1 MIEEILCEARRQIRS
16 IASLCEDFSDRHSR
30 AKFTNQNNFNMK
42 LKYNIDDKLG
52 VGALLLYG
60 LQWLMICLPVV
71 LTSTFIAP
79 AGEVVFFT
87 QKLFVICGITIIIQV
102 LWGHRLPLVA
112 GPAAVLLMGVIA
124 AASQGHG
131 ASTIY
136 PSMIV
141 GGALVTLLAAVGA
154 MKYVKRIFTPRIVAA
169 IVVLI
174 SFTMAKPIVGLI
186 FADKAHA
193 GLALV
198 ATIVGIALM
207 AWANKAFRGIWKSAV
222 VIIAMV
228 LGSLFYYCVTGFPKS
243 FVSDSVAP
251 HLFLDE
257 YHLDA
262 GVILAFLFCYIAL
275 LINQIG
281 SVQSL
286 GEFTGA
292 EGLDKRQSRGMIM
305 QGVMNVVAGAMGVVG
320 PVDYS
325 LSPGVVASTSCASR
339 YTMLPAA
346 VVMIILA
353 FFPQAVA
360 VLLTIPAPIMGIV
373 LLFLMATQVAA
384 GFEIIHSSKA
394 VLTFKDGLILG
405 IPIMLTTILSFAPTE
420 AMASVPSLLRPIV
433 GNGFV
438 MGIIVIILLEHIV
451 LKERRTE
458 N

>member
-1 MIEEILCEARRQIRS
+1 M
-16 IASLCEDFSDRHSR
+16 
-30 AKFTNQNNFNMK
+30 KFR
-42 LKYNIDDKLG
+42 YNIDDKPSR
-52 VGALLLYG
+52 GALLLYG
-60 LQWLMICLPVV
+60 LQWLMICIPVV
-71 LTSTFIAP
+71 LTSTFVAP
-79 AGEVVFFT
+79 EGGMIFFT
-87 QKLFVICGITIIIQV
+87 QKLFAICGLTIAIQV
-102 LWGHRLPLVA
+102 LFGHRLPLVA

-136 PSMIV
+136 PSMII

-154 MKYVKRIFTPRIVAA
+154 MKYIQKIFTPRIVAA
-169 IVVLI
+169 IVILV

-198 ATIVGIALM
+198 SAIVGVAIM
-207 AWANKAFRGIWKSAV
+207 AWANNIFKGIWKSTV
-222 VIIAMV
+222 VILAMI
-228 LGSLFYYCVTGFPKS
+228 LGSIFYYTMTEFPQE
-243 FVSDSVAP
+243 FVSDTVAP
-251 HLFLDE
+251 QLILTE
-257 YHLDA
+257 YNLDA
-262 GVILAFLFCYIAL
+262 GVIIAFLFCYLAL
-275 LINQIG
+275 LINQVG

-286 GEFTGA
+286 GEMVGA
-292 EGLDKRQSRGMIM
+292 QNMEKRQKRGLLIT
-305 QGVMNVVAGAMGVVG
+305 GVMNIFSGVAGVPG

-339 YTMLPAA
+339 YPMLPAA

-353 FFPQAVA
+353 FCPQAVS

-394 VLTFKDGLILG
+394 VLSFKDGLILG
-405 IPIMLTTILSFAPTE
+405 LPIMLTVILSFAPAE
-420 AMASVPSLLRPIV
+420 ALAVVPSLLQPIV

-438 MGIIVIILLEHIV
+438 MGIIMIILLEHLV
-451 LKERRTE
+451 LKETE
-458 N
+458 NGKRKTENEKRKTEN

>member
-1 MIEEILCEARRQIRS
+1 M
-16 IASLCEDFSDRHSR
+16 DFRF
-30 AKFTNQNNFNMK
+30 KV
-42 LKYNIDDKLG
+42 DDKPG
-52 VGALLLYG
+52 IGALLLYG

-87 QKLFVICGITIIIQV
+87 QKLFVICGAAIIIQV

-136 PSMIV
+136 PSMII
-141 GGALVTLLAAVGA
+141 GGALVTLLAAIGA
-154 MKYVKRIFTPRIVAA
+154 MKYIKHIFTPRIVAA
-169 IVVLI
+169 IVILI

-193 GLALV
+193 GLAL
-198 ATIVGIALM
+198 ASAIVGVAIM
-207 AWANKAFRGIWKSAV
+207 AWANSVFKGIWKSTV
-222 VIIAMV
+222 VILAMI
-228 LGSLFYYCVTGFPKS
+228 LGSIFYYAMTEFPNE
-243 FVSDSVAP
+243 FVSDTVAP
-251 HLFLDE
+251 QLVLTE
-257 YHLDA
+257 YNFDA
-262 GVILAFLFCYIAL
+262 GVILSFLFCYIAL
-275 LINQIG
+275 FINQVG

-286 GEFTGA
+286 GEMVEA
-292 EGLDKRQSRGMIM
+292 SDMSKRQTRGLLIT
-305 QGVMNVVAGAMGVVG
+305 GVMNMVSGASGVPGV
-320 PVDYS
+320 VDYS

-346 VVMIILA
+346 VAMVVLA
-353 FFPQAVA
+353 FFPKAVA
-360 VLLTIPAPIMGIV
+360 ILLTIPQPIMGIV

-384 GFEIIHSSKA
+384 GFEVIHSSKA
-394 VLTFKDGLILG
+394 VLSFKDGLILG
-405 IPIMLTTILSFAPTE
+405 LPIMLTVILSFAPQE

-438 MGIIVIILLEHIV
+438 MGIIAIILLEHIV
-451 LKERRTE
+451 LKDRKR
-458 N
+458 

>member
-1 MIEEILCEARRQIRS
+1 MQFRFGL
-16 IASLCEDFSDRHSR
+16 
-30 AKFTNQNNFNMK
+30 
-42 LKYNIDDKLG
+42 DDKPS
-52 VGALLLYG
+52 VGAMLLYG
-60 LQWLMICLPVV
+60 LQWLMICIPVV
-71 LTSTFIAP
+71 LTSTFVAP
-79 AGEVVFFT
+79 EGEMVFFT
-87 QKLFVICGITIIIQV
+87 QKLFVVCGLAIIIQV

-124 AASQGHG
+124 ARSQGHD

-154 MKYVKRIFTPRIVAA
+154 MKYIQRIFTPRIVAA

-174 SFTMAKPIVGLI
+174 PFTMAKPIVGLI

-193 GLALV
+193 GLALA

-228 LGSLFYYCVTGFPKS
+228 AGSLFYYCLTGFPKS

-251 HLFLDE
+251 RIFLGE

-286 GEFTGA
+286 GQMVEASHMERRQKRGLLVTGLFHMLC
-292 EGLDKRQSRGMIM
+292 GTT
-305 QGVMNVVAGAMGVVG
+305 GVLGV
-320 PVDYS
+320 VDYS

-339 YTMLPAA
+339 YTILPAA
-346 VVMIILA
+346 VAMILLA
-353 FFPQAVA
+353 LFPQVVA
-360 VLLTIPAPIMGIV
+360 ALLTIPQPIMGIV

-384 GFEIIHSSKA
+384 GLEIIHSSKA
-394 VLTFKDGLILG
+394 VHSFRDGLVLG
-405 IPIMLTTILSFAPTE
+405 MPIMVTIILSFAPAE
-420 AMASVPSLLRPIV
+420 AMAAVPSLLRPIV
-433 GNGFV
+433 VNGFV
-438 MGIIVIILLEHIV
+438 MGIIVVLLLEHIV
-451 LKERRTE
+451 LREKRSSE